1 MSLLTILGYIVGSS
15 TLMAIGIAG
24 LTVMVITAVVVAIIV
39 ERRQR

>member
-24 LTVMVITAVVVAIIV
+24 LTVMAIAAVVVTIIV